1 MAFNQSNMVLIG
13 HGAGNHVY
21 FYKTSE
27 ALATAVAADYFLP
40 YYEQLK
46 ENDVIVLVAGTGGT
60 ETVDL
65 LVVSA
70 SSSATVTVTN
80 GT

>member
-1 MAFNQSNMVLIG
+1 
-13 HGAGNHVY
+13 
-21 FYKTSE
+21 
-27 ALATAVAADYFLP
+27 
-40 YYEQLK
+40 
-46 ENDVIVLVAGTGGT
+46 VIVLVAGTGGT